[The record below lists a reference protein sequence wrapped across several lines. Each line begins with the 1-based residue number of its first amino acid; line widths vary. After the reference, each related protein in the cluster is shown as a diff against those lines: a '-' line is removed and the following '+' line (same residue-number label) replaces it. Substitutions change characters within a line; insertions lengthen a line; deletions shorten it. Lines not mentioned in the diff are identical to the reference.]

1 MAPFL
6 FLPRHLIFIFIPYN
20 GVIKIK
26 EILNPINALALGNSF
41 KDEYS
46 FYKYKQDDFTNIKTE
61 KENLLILIMSY
72 RFNLIDMSYLL
83 DINPN
88 DKELLNYYNTVK
100 KDFYNLL
107 SYYEEKYN
115 ALSNIPLKDF
125 TKYCYLEK
133 TWVGDN

>member
-1 MAPFL
+1 
-6 FLPRHLIFIFIPYN
+6 
-20 GVIKIK
+20 VIKIK

-46 FYKYKQDDFTNIKTE
+46 FYKYKQEDFTNIKTE

-83 DINPN
+83 DINPDN
-88 DKELLNYYNTVK
+88 LELLNHFNKVK

-107 SYYEEKYN
+107 SYYEDKYN
-115 ALSNIPLKDF
+115 ALSNIAFKDF
-125 TKYCYLEK
+125 DKYCYLAK
-133 TWVGDN
+133 PWVGDK